1 MADGYTNKLRQTVLT
16 NNGRNTFLQVS
27 NGDGTLV
34 YTRASLTSQSMN
46 DSSGNPLNNEIIAN
60 LSSLS
65 DDLKDG
71 KLQITPVTGNQFEL
85 IANFD
90 NKNQGQDIN
99 FSAIGWYARIDTKN
113 DSGQTVEGS
122 EVLIAVSPTTNATE
136 TLAAGSP
143 DGLSTQVISA
153 ALDMNISNA
162 ANISMT
168 VNDIGYVTR
177 AELDAWQTKIEE
189 TISAGYVELPMRNN
203 GGQQLFDHNGEAI
216 LFKKSLIDI
225 DRSLS
230 QEGKP
235 ADAGATGKKLNEINS
250 SLEQL
255 NQEIYKTFN
264 TKENAQ
270 DLKNGILAN
279 ADANNRQDE
288 QINELTTATKEN
300 AQDLKN
306 EIVANGGAND
316 RQDGQIN
323 GLITRTNE
331 IESGVINNART
342 IGILS
347 HDGKS
352 LATHANATITARTEY
367 IKTDSTLSDYG
378 AVANSGKVGEAIK
391 QTFSILN
398 ASINRLVA
406 DYNSLQSNQVI
417 VDLTNQVLA
426 LKDQNDGANN
436 TIQALKDQYNGA
448 NNTIQALK
456 KSVEIS
462 SAESQANNLDALYEP
477 GRYYLGTANGYD
489 DAVLEV
495 ATLGNTNKVMQYMF
509 SAGNAQDRSERRI
522 GTNSGGSYSWSAWNN
537 EY

>member
-1 MADGYTNKLRQTVLT
+1 MADGYTNKLRQTILT

-46 DSSGNPLNNEIIAN
+46 DSNGNPLNNEIIAN

-255 NQEIYKTFN
+255 NQEIYKTFD

-279 ADANNRQDE
+279 ADVNN
-288 QINELTTATKEN
+288 
-300 AQDLKN
+300 
-306 EIVANGGAND
+306 

-323 GLITRTNE
+323 GLITRTND
-331 IESGVINNART
+331 IESGVINNTRT
-342 IGILS
+342 IRILS
-347 HDGKS
+347 HDGNN
-352 LATHANATITARTEY
+352 LATHDNATITAQTEY

-378 AVANSGKVGEAIK
+378 AVANAGKVGEAIK
-391 QTFSILN
+391 QTFLILN
-398 ASINRLVA
+398 ASLNQLVA

-417 VDLTNQVLA
+417 VDLTNKVLA
-426 LKDQNDGANN
+426 LKDQNDAANN
-436 TIQALKDQYNGA
+436 TIQALQKNVG
-448 NNTIQALK
+448 
-456 KSVEIS
+456 IS
-462 SAESQANNLDALYEP
+462 SAESQANNLDALHDP
-477 GRYYLGTANGYD
+477 GRYYLGTANGYS

-495 ATLGNTNKVMQYMF
+495 ATLGNTNKVMQYIY
-509 SAGNAQDRSERRI
+509 SAGNTQNRTERRV
-522 GTNSGGSYSWSAWNN
+522 GTKNGSSYSWSDWNS

>member
-1 MADGYTNKLRQTVLT
+1 MADGYTNKLRQTILT

-46 DSSGNPLNNEIIAN
+46 DSNGNPLNNEIIAN

-153 ALDMNISNA
+153 ALNMTISNA

-255 NQEIYKTFN
+255 NQEIYKTFD

-279 ADANNRQDE
+279 ADANSNQDSEISVLQNRASELENNSQTLHLLGHDGNSISSHSQNTFTTE
-288 QINELTTATKEN
+288 RQFFVNDSMLTNPNGYANAKATGDAIN
-300 AQDLKN
+300 
-306 EIVANGGAND
+306 VAYQQLSHA
-316 RQDGQIN
+316 I
-323 GLITRTNE
+323 GLIMA
-331 IESGVINNART
+331 V
-342 IGILS
+342 L
-347 HDGKS
+347 DS
-352 LATHANATITARTEY
+352 LD
-367 IKTDSTLSDYG
+367 K
-378 AVANSGKVGEAIK
+378 
-391 QTFSILN
+391 
-398 ASINRLVA
+398 
-406 DYNSLQSNQVI
+406 NQVI
-417 VDLTNQVLA
+417 IDIKNRLSA
-426 LKDQNDGANN
+426 LEDQ
-436 TIQALKDQYNGA
+436 
-448 NNTIQALK
+448 K
-456 KSVEIS
+456 KE
-462 SAESQANNLDALYEP
+462 
-477 GRYYLGTANGYD
+477 
-489 DAVLEV
+489 
-495 ATLGNTNKVMQYMF
+495 NK
-509 SAGNAQDRSERRI
+509 
-522 GTNSGGSYSWSAWNN
+522 
-537 EY
+537 